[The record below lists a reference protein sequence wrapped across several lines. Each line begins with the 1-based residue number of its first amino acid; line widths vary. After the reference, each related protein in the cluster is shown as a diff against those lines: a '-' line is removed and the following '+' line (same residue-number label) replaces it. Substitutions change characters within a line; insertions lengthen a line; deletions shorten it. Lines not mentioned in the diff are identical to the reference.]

1 MHWSPVVPGTIDLTI
16 GGKRYID
23 YNDTLY
29 EIPAGY
35 SVSRSA
41 NTCEQSVNVD
51 VVVTDATGA
60 VVDITTLTPLSGAKV
75 VYSTNANDKSE
86 IGISG
91 LTASTAYTLKYSYNN
106 QYIPQNDLPLLN
118 AEMAGIAVTAKMRR
132 IAIYFSQLAQ
142 FQANQDYGFDL
153 AASLSTQ
160 AVSRLSYKYF
170 VA

>member
-1 MHWSPVVPGTIDLTI
+1 MLKFTAGSNKGATQQGDVFNSPFSLGQVRGDERIPFDSNYTSSQVVTDGTTSETGAVHMHWSPVVPGTIDLTI

-106 QYIPQNDLPLLN
+106 QYIP
-118 AEMAGIAVTAKMRR
+118 
-132 IAIYFSQLAQ
+132 
-142 FQANQDYGFDL
+142 
-153 AASLSTQ
+153 
-160 AVSRLSYKYF
+160 
-170 VA
+170 